1 MRLILAFLGSPTPA
15 LGDTTDD
22 GLTALVDGD
31 VLDRDFLLPAGPVSL
46 QLMPQKW
53 PSRRW
58 AK

>member
-1 MRLILAFLGSPTPA
+1 
-15 LGDTTDD
+15 
-22 GLTALVDGD
+22 